1 MYKLEAL
8 LIGGAWPEV
17 MMTALNL
24 LTRTGF
30 AVDVISTNPLFKRSR
45 SIRDYF
51 LAKHNDVLLKIASE
65 KIKKEYS
72 LVVIGDDPTLG
83 KILHSDLST
92 GEKLALLPVTSKE
105 HLAHVFSKTGL
116 SRAFRKN
123 GLLTP
128 DFRIA
133 NDEDGLK
140 NAARELGHPFFI
152 KLDSASGGTGIFESS
167 DPGDLDDAIGRVKA
181 YPVLVQKK
189 VQGVEVSMEAF
200 YQNGKLIHFACSMPE
215 KYKYRF
221 GPTMVRRYIQISLLE
236 QRIFDDLGLL
246 GRALGAHGFVNISSI
261 RSNIDGN
268 LYFFEADM
276 RPNLWLAHPRYFGD
290 DPAKVIRRHF
300 LTGATLEQPYP
311 FDVRYPPEI
320 LLSHALRIGWSDL
333 FLNRYQVWK
342 HLPENFF
349 YSILRYR
356 VWGWARQ
363 NMVTLYRCLLP
374 KRYRAVLKKHLAS
387 MKYSLSG
394 GHKTPMI
401 RRSD

>member
-1 MYKLEAL
+1 MHKLEAL
-8 LIGGAWPEV
+8 LIGGAWPEL

-30 AVDVISTNPLFKRSR
+30 TVDVISINPLFKRNK

-51 LAKHNDVLLKIASE
+51 LAKQNDVLLKIASE

-92 GEKLALLPVTSKE
+92 DEKLALLPVTSKE
-105 HLAHVFSKTGL
+105 HLAHVFSKIGL
-116 SRAFRKN
+116 SQVFRKN

-133 NDEDGLK
+133 NDENGLRD
-140 NAARELGHPFFI
+140 AARELGYPLFI

-167 DPGDLDDAIGRVKA
+167 DPGDLEDAIGRVKA
-181 YPVLVQKK
+181 YPVLVQRK

-200 YQNGKLIHFACSMPE
+200 YQNGRLIHFAYSLQE

-221 GPTMVRRYIQISLLE
+221 GPTMVRRYVQLSQLE
-236 QRIFDDLGLL
+236 QKVFDDLGLL

-290 DPAKVIRRHF
+290 DPARIIRTHF

-311 FDVRYPPEI
+311 FDIRYPPEI
-320 LLSHALRIGWSDL
+320 LLPHALRIGLSDL
-333 FLNRYQVWK
+333 LLNRYQVWK

-349 YSILRYR
+349 YFMLRYR
-356 VWGWARQ
+356 LWGGVRQ
-363 NMVTLYRCLLP
+363 NIVVLYKSLVP
-374 KRYRAVLKKHLAS
+374 KPYRAIIKAYLAS

-394 GHKTPMI
+394 GHKTPVI

>member
-1 MYKLEAL
+1 MHKLDAL
-8 LIGGAWPEV
+8 LIGGAWPELMV
-17 MMTALNL
+17 AALNL

-30 AVDVISTNPLFKRSR
+30 TVDVISTNPLFKRNR
-45 SIRDYF
+45 SIRDYS
-51 LAKHNDVLLKIASE
+51 LAKKNDVLLKIASE
-65 KIKKEYS
+65 KIKKEYA

-83 KILHSDLST
+83 KILHSDLSID
-92 GEKLALLPVTSKE
+92 EKLALLPVTSKE

-116 SRAFRKN
+116 SQAFRKN

-133 NDEDGLK
+133 NDEEGLR
-140 NAARELGHPFFI
+140 NAARELGHPLFI

-167 DPGDLDDAIGRVKA
+167 DPGDLENAIGRVKA

-189 VQGVEVSMEAF
+189 VQGIEVSMEAF
-200 YQNGKLIHFACSMPE
+200 YQNGKLIHFAYSIPE

-221 GPTMVRRYIQISLLE
+221 GPTTVRRYIQLSLLE
-236 QRIFDDLGLL
+236 QRVFDDLGLL
-246 GRALGAHGFVNISSI
+246 GSALGAHGFVNISSI

-290 DPAKVIRRHF
+290 DPARVIRTHF

-320 LLSHALRIGWSDL
+320 LLPHALRIGLGDL
-333 FLNRYQVWK
+333 LLNRYQVWK

-349 YSILRYR
+349 YFMLRYR

-363 NMVTLYRCLLP
+363 NIVVLYKSLLP
-374 KRYRAVLKKHLAS
+374 KPYRAIIKVYLAS
-387 MKYSLSG
+387 MKYSLWG
-394 GHKTPMI
+394 GG
-401 RRSD
+401 RQ